1 MGNRTPVFLSYAFR
15 PFFAMNGLFAVAVM
29 VAWVALMHGWSWFG
43 APLNPVIWHAH
54 EMLIGFVMAAVA
66 GFSLTAV
73 ATWTGRPPVN
83 GNSLG
88 WLAAAWLAGRVAMAF
103 SGVIPA
109 VAVMLI
115 DLVFPVML
123 CLFLGREVIAGGSR
137 RNYPVAAIT
146 GVMAVLNLLYHI
158 GTGTAGQLSR
168 LSLLMFIQL
177 VLLLI
182 TIIAGRI
189 IPNFTANWLRAQNQ
203 DQEHGSARKPR
214 SFAWLEATVFSLTG
228 LTGLAYVF
236 MPGHEVTGVLA
247 LLTAAAHGLR
257 LSQWC
262 GLATRPE
269 PLLFILHVAYAWL
282 PMGFG
287 VAGLAV
293 LGIMLSVPAA
303 LHALTVGA
311 VALMILAVAT
321 RVALGHTGRPL
332 TAAPLVV
339 RAYLALLIATLLR
352 VLGPGAGAYYQW
364 MIDLSALGWI
374 IAFILFLKVYWPIL
388 TGPHA
393 GDQPVSQPPPQGGQ
407 DSRPGH

>member
-1 MGNRTPVFLSYAFR
+1 
-15 PFFAMNGLFAVAVM
+15 MNGLFAVAVM
-29 VAWVALMHGWSWFG
+29 TAWIALMHGWSWVG

-83 GNSLG
+83 GKSLG
-88 WLAAAWLAGRVAMAF
+88 WLASAWLAGRVAMAF

-115 DLVFPVML
+115 DLAFPVML
-123 CLFLGREVIAGGSR
+123 CFFLGREVIAGGSR
-137 RNYPVAAIT
+137 RNYPVVAIT
-146 GVMAVLNLLYHI
+146 GVMAVINLLYHV
-158 GTGTAGQLSR
+158 GSGTADQLSR

-189 IPNFTANWLRAQNQ
+189 IPNFTANWLRGRGQ
-203 DQEHGSARKPR
+203 DQASARTPR
-214 SFAWLEATVFSLTG
+214 SLAWLEATVFSLTG

-262 GLATRPE
+262 GFATRPE

-282 PMGFG
+282 PLGFG
-287 VAGLAV
+287 LAGLAAF
-293 LGIMLSVPAA
+293 GIMLSPQAA

-311 VALMILAVAT
+311 VALMILAVTT

-332 TAAPLVV
+332 SAAPLIV
-339 RAYLALLIATLLR
+339 RAYQVLLISTLLR

-364 MIDLSALGWI
+364 MIDLSAVGWI
-374 IAFILFLKVYWPIL
+374 IAFILFLRIYWPIL

-393 GDQPVSQPPPQGGQ
+393 RDQSVSQPPPQE
-407 DSRPGH
+407 D